1 MLKSVAATHEN
12 WLITLPQNRQKKHEE
27 TRLPDQDRDVV
38 RMVKPEIGLSMLYCL
53 NEPFESALKRLTQVD
68 VKHIEL
74 ADEGLH
80 MLNKRRVKQLNK
92 IAKTLNLDFF
102 VHAPWAG
109 VNIATPS
116 LALRRAV
123 LKRLERSIV
132 VAGELGC
139 RLWVFHPGSRTGLSP
154 FYPGTDWQLNLKS
167 VQALL
172 KAARR
177 ENVEIAIENTP
188 EPFPSLMKRI
198 DDFHRFYD
206 ELDDDIGMV
215 LDVAH
220 ANLNN
225 QIQEFVKQFSKKI
238 VHMHVSDNEGDS
250 DTHMGIGHG
259 NINWTAFAK
268 LVKAAEYSNIIMI
281 ESTEYIE
288 ESLQLLQEM
297 FT

>member
-1 MLKSVAATHEN
+1 
-12 WLITLPQNRQKKHEE
+12 
-27 TRLPDQDRDVV
+27 
-38 RMVKPEIGLSMLYCL
+38 MVKPEIGLSMLYCL
-53 NEPFESALKRLTQVD
+53 NEPFESVINHLAQTD
-68 VKHIEL
+68 VNYIEL

-80 MLNKRRVKQLNK
+80 TLNKRRVKQLNK
-92 IAKTLNLDFF
+92 IAKTRDLDFF

-116 LALRRAV
+116 LTLRRAV

-132 VAGELGC
+132 VSGQLGC
-139 RLWVFHPGSRTGLSP
+139 HLWVFHPGSRTGLSH
-154 FYPGTDWQLNLKS
+154 FYPGMDWQLNLKS
-167 VQALL
+167 VQTLL
-172 KAARR
+172 KVARK

-188 EPFPSLMKRI
+188 EPFPSLMKRT
-198 DDFHRFYD
+198 DDFHRFYN
-206 ELDDDIGMV
+206 ELEDDIGMV

-220 ANLNN
+220 ANLTN
-225 QIQEFVKQFSKKI
+225 QIQDFVKQFSKKI
-238 VHMHVSDNEGDS
+238 IHMHVSDNKGDS

-268 LVKAAEYSNIIMI
+268 LVKAVEYGNIIML

-288 ESLQLLQEM
+288 ESLQLLREL